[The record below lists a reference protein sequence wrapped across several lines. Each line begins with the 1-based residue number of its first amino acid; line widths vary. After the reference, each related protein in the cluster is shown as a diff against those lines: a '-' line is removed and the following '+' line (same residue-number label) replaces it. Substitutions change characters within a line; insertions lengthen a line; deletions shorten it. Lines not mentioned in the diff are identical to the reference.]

1 MTARAHI
8 PSRTPSRGPSLA
20 RGLRAHF
27 KDFAL
32 YVLLLGAIAWFIASG
47 EQGLGYHWKWY
58 RMPRYLFSS
67 EGGALSA
74 GPLLQG
80 LFVTFKITGL
90 SMVLAMGFGLGAAIL
105 RQSDSFSAR
114 LAARGYVE
122 FIRNTP
128 LLTQIFFIYYVIAP
142 VLGMDGFASAVL
154 ALSLFEGAYASEI
167 FRAGIVSVAE
177 GQWEAAY
184 SLGLSRFDTYRTV
197 IVPQAVRRVLP
208 PLTGVAVSLIKDS
221 SLASTIAIYELTQRG
236 NVISSDTFMV
246 FEVWFTVAAIYLS
259 ITLPLSLAVAAMEKR
274 LKARE

>member
-1 MTARAHI
+1 MTALALPLGRA
-8 PSRTPSRGPSLA
+8 
-20 RGLRAHF
+20 LRAHY

-32 YVLLLGAIAWFIASG
+32 YALLLGVVAWFIASG

-58 RMPRYLFSS
+58 RMPRYLFTS
-67 EGGALSA
+67 EGGVLSA

-80 LFVTFKITGL
+80 LFVTFQIAGI
-90 SMVLAMGFGLGAAIL
+90 SMVLAMAFGLTTAIL
-105 RQSDSFSAR
+105 RQSSSFA
-114 LAARGYVE
+114 AQMVARGYVE

-167 FRAGIVSVAE
+167 FRSGIVSIQE

-184 SLGLSRFDTYRTV
+184 SLGLSRFDTYRTI

-221 SLASTIAIYELTQRG
+221 SLASTIAIFELTQHG

-274 LKARE
+274 LKVDE

>member
-1 MTARAHI
+1 MTAFV
-8 PSRTPSRGPSLA
+8 
-20 RGLRAHF
+20 RGLRAHY
-27 KDFAL
+27 KDFLL
-32 YVLLLGAIAWFIASG
+32 YALLLGAAAWFLASG

-58 RMPRYLFSS
+58 RMPRYLFTHTVDGS
-67 EGGALSA
+67 LSP
-74 GPLLQG
+74 GPLLRG
-80 LFVTFKITGL
+80 LGITFQITGV
-90 SMVLAMGFGLGAAIL
+90 SMVLAMAFGLITAIL
-105 RQSDSFSAR
+105 RQTSSFTAR

-142 VLGMDGFASAVL
+142 IIGIDAFASAVL

-167 FRAGIVSVAE
+167 FRAGIVSVQR

-184 SLGLSRFDTYRTV
+184 SLGLSTFDTYRTI

-221 SLASTIAIYELTQRG
+221 SLASTIAIYELTQHG

-246 FEVWFTVAAIYLS
+246 FEVWFTVAAIYLC
-259 ITLPLSLAVAAMEKR
+259 ITLPLSMVVSMLEKR
-274 LKARE
+274 LRVEE

>member
-1 MTARAHI
+1 MTASAL
-8 PSRTPSRGPSLA
+8 PLVRT
-20 RGLRAHF
+20 LRSHY

-32 YVLLLGAIAWFIASG
+32 YALFLGGLAWLLASG
-47 EQGLGYHWKWY
+47 ESGLGYHWKWY
-58 RMPRYLFSS
+58 RMPRYLLTTVD
-67 EGGALSA
+67 GTLTA
-74 GPLLQG
+74 GPLVQG
-80 LFVTFKITGL
+80 LLVTFQITAL
-90 SMVLAMGFGLGAAIL
+90 SMVLAMAFGLTAAVL
-105 RQSDSFSAR
+105 RQSESFAAR

-167 FRAGIVSVAE
+167 FRAGIVSVDE

-184 SLGLSRFDTYRTV
+184 SLGLSRWDTYRTV

-221 SLASTIAIYELTQRG
+221 SLASTIAIFELTQRG

-259 ITLPLSLAVAAMEKR
+259 ITLPLSLVVAGMEKR
-274 LKARE
+274 LSTEA